1 MKNDLIRAVMLLS
14 CSLAAALFAPA
25 ASAFLIDFEHQT
37 VYEFVNDFTGHYFLA
52 DPTDASSLNR
62 GGAGGGW
69 RTTGHEFRVYNPG
82 YGKDVC
88 RFYAPGPNTH
98 FFTANAAE
106 CSALRGHPEYGW
118 IYEGVKF
125 GVELPSDGRCSGGA
139 TLNRYYNNRFPFND
153 SNHRYVDAKDSVSR
167 TELQARGWTDEGPV
181 FCAYYSTHVP
191 TLSFIVDSTTAPVRP
206 ANECR
211 NEDVV
216 RGGCIAL
223 DGIAG
228 PLSRRI
234 NSPSFPPGDPQWSS
248 MFSDLTGLFYPVFT
262 NQPLDDASRIAAH
275 SFVQL
280 WGTGLGFRVSSL
292 DHFSGAVGSIDPMYQ
307 FTTRAPLVG
316 FPEGRV
322 FPWRLRHEPSLE
334 LGFRLSGGD
343 VRRND
348 PNSHAWGAAAIAF
361 RDTTSGQSIDVTL
374 QTYGTIPPGDFAGA
388 VDASNNHIYVSTVF
402 RADPAFG
409 TRVIGD
415 FVACAG
421 SGVCAMGDFNG
432 KQYTFRIGHGD
443 FVKVLT
449 LARAANPNLSADPGD
464 YVLVNF
470 RFQHGIVGDASLGAG
485 LTYLH
490 LDLFGY

>member
-1 MKNDLIRAVMLLS
+1 MIRTALLFFV
-14 CSLAAALFAPA
+14 SLVATVFAPA
-25 ASAFLIDFEHQT
+25 ASAFLIDLQHQT
-37 VYEFVNDFTGHYFLA
+37 IYEFVNDVTGHYFLA
-52 DPTDASSLNR
+52 DPTDTSSLNR

-69 RTTGHEFRVYNPG
+69 RLTGHQFQVYNPG
-82 YGKDVC
+82 YGTGVC

-98 FFTANAAE
+98 FFTASAAE
-106 CSALRGHPEYGW
+106 CSSLRDHPEYGW

-125 GVELPSDGRCSGGA
+125 GVELPSGGHCSGGA
-139 TLNRYYNNRFPFND
+139 TMNRYYNNRFALND
-153 SNHRYVDAKDSVSR
+153 SNHRYVDAADTVSR
-167 TELQARGWTDEGPV
+167 GELQARGWTDEGPV

-191 TLSFIVDSTTAPVRP
+191 TQSFVVDSTTAPVRP
-206 ANECR
+206 ASECR

-216 RGGCIAL
+216 RGACIAL
-223 DGIAG
+223 NGIAG

-234 NSPSFPPGDPQWSS
+234 NSPSFPPGDPQWSP
-248 MFSDLTGLFYPVFT
+248 MYSDLTGLYYPVFT
-262 NQPLDDASRIAAH
+262 NQPLDDVSRIAAH

-280 WGTGLGFRVSSL
+280 WGTGLGVRVSAL
-292 DHFSGAVGSIDPMYQ
+292 DHISGAVGSIDPMYQ

-334 LGFRLSGGD
+334 LAFRLSGGD
-343 VRRND
+343 ARRND

-388 VDASNNHIYVSTVF
+388 VDASNDQIYVSTVF

-415 FVACAG
+415 FVPCAG
-421 SGVCAMGDFNG
+421 NGACAMGDFNG
-432 KQYTFRIGHGD
+432 KQYTFRLGRDD
-443 FVKVLT
+443 FVKVLS
-449 LARAANPNLSADPGD
+449 LARAANPNLSADPDD
-464 YVLVNF
+464 YLVVNF
-470 RFQHGIVGDASLGAG
+470 RFQNGIVGDASLGAG